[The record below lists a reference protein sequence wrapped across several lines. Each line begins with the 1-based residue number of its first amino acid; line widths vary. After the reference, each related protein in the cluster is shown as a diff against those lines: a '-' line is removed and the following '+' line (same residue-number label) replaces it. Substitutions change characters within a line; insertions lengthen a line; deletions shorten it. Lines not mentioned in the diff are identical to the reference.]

1 MLKLLAL
8 LFIPTLA
15 LASPDLALYKWKSR
29 VLVIRSSD
37 LGTLLAVRDKLKVH
51 AMALHERDVVIVED
65 RTGDSF
71 EIDLYGKDGG
81 RKWQGGR
88 DFKIE
93 TIIELIDSMP
103 MRKEESRAP

>member
-8 LFIPTLA
+8 LFIPTIA
-15 LASPDLALYKWKSR
+15 LAAPDLTQYKWKSR
-29 VLVIRSSD
+29 VIVIRSSD

-51 AMALHERDVVIVED
+51 AIALHERDVVVVED
-65 RTGDSF
+65 RAGDSF

-93 TIIELIDSMP
+93 TILEVIDAMP
-103 MRKEESRAP
+103 MRKDEMK